1 MVMSEIGSDL
11 WQFHDWQI
19 FNCPKELSHVKVPEK
34 EILLWIFNLRKHL
47 QGVWEGKSYLD
58 MISEKLI
65 SYDFWVLPLYQTMWR
80 RLMEFHLEA
89 PDSWPMS
96 LAPTN
101 GGSGEVCEKNLFYGK
116 EKWGG
121 RFCEGKTLVLC
132 TELYWW
138 YKTFLAE

>member
-1 MVMSEIGSDL
+1 
-11 WQFHDWQI
+11 
-19 FNCPKELSHVKVPEK
+19 
-34 EILLWIFNLRKHL
+34 
-47 QGVWEGKSYLD
+47 
-58 MISEKLI
+58 
-65 SYDFWVLPLYQTMWR
+65 
-80 RLMEFHLEA
+80 MEFHLEA

-132 TELYWW
+132 TELYWCLQD
-138 YKTFLAE
+138 FPG